1 MPLPDSFMDELKLRS
16 DIVDVVSSYVSLKRH
31 GRNMVGLCPFH
42 GEKTPSFNLYPQS
55 GSFYCF
61 GCGVGGDVI
70 TFIRMIENLDYIDA
84 VKFLAQRAGLEVPI
98 DNREDGL
105 SKLKKRIYEANREA
119 ARYYHYNLYDAKSKE
134 GYNYFKSRGLSD
146 RTIKHFGLGYAADS
160 RFNLVNY
167 LTSKGFTNEE
177 LLEANLAIKSR
188 NGVVIDRF
196 FGRVMFPIIDLRGN
210 VVAFGG
216 RVLSDIKPKYLN
228 TADTLVFKKH
238 YNLFAL
244 NFAKSFCKDKI
255 ILAEGYM
262 DVIALHQA
270 GFENTVATLGT
281 SLTREQVNIISR
293 YTKEVIIAYDA
304 DQAGQKATARAISM
318 FRDTELLV
326 KVLTIPS
333 GKDPDEYIK
342 SYGENGAV
350 RFKQLLEKSSNDIEY
365 SLKKIRLD
373 CDLQSPEGKVRYV
386 NEAVKMLA
394 NINNRLEREVYA
406 GKISEELDIEKSAI
420 TFQIEKLVRNNRK
433 KDVKKEFKYIQTEL
447 SSLKDDI
454 NPQKRDN
461 LRAAHAEE
469 AIISYLI
476 NNPQKVNN
484 ISSKL
489 KPDDFL
495 TDFNRRV
502 YNIIIDKVK
511 NNMNL
516 NLTSLSSDF
525 SIKEMGRIAKML
537 SSYIE
542 CENDDIVVDE
552 YIKVIL
558 DEKERISLSDA
569 ANSDIK
575 DIKEYFDKLKE
586 LKQ

>member
-146 RTIKHFGLGYAADS
+146 KTIKHFGLGYAADS

-196 FGRVMFPIIDLRGN
+196 FGRVMFPIIGLRGN
-210 VVAFGG
+210 VIAFGG

-228 TADTLVFKKH
+228 TADTPVFKKH

-244 NFAKSFCKDKI
+244 NFAKNFCKDKI

-342 SYGENGAV
+342 SYGENGAA

-365 SLKKIRLD
+365 SLKKIKLN

-406 GKISEELDIEKSAI
+406 GKISEELDIDKSAI
-420 TFQIEKLVRNNRK
+420 TFQIEKLVKNNRK

-469 AIISYLI
+469 AVISYLI

-484 ISSKL
+484 ISSRL
-489 KPDDFL
+489 RPDDFL

-516 NLTSLSSDF
+516 NLTSLSNDF

-542 CENDDIVVDE
+542 CENNDIVVDE

-558 DEKERISLSDA
+558 DEKEKISLSDA

>member
-105 SKLKKRIYEANREA
+105 SKLKKKIYEANREA

-146 RTIKHFGLGYAADS
+146 KTIKHFGLGYAADS

-210 VVAFGG
+210 VIAFGG

-228 TADTLVFKKH
+228 TADTPVFKKH

-244 NFAKSFCKDKI
+244 NFAKNFCKDKI

-293 YTKEVIIAYDA
+293 YAKEVIIAYDA

-420 TFQIEKLVRNNRK
+420 TFQIEKLVKNNRR

-476 NNPQKVNN
+476 NNTQKVNN
-484 ISSKL
+484 ISSRL

-542 CENDDIVVDE
+542 CENNDMVVDE

>member
-119 ARYYHYNLYDAKSKE
+119 ARYYHYNLYDPKSKD

-146 RTIKHFGLGYAADS
+146 KTIKHFGLGYAADS

-210 VVAFGG
+210 VIAFGG

-228 TADTLVFKKH
+228 TADTPVFKKH

-244 NFAKSFCKDKI
+244 NFAKNFCKDKI

-365 SLKKIRLD
+365 SLKKIKLD

-420 TFQIEKLVRNNRK
+420 TFQIEKLVKNNRR

-476 NNPQKVNN
+476 NNPQKINN
-484 ISSKL
+484 ISSSL

-516 NLTSLSSDF
+516 NLTSLSRDF

-542 CENDDIVVDE
+542 CENNDMVVDE

>member
-119 ARYYHYNLYDAKSKE
+119 ARYYHYNLYDPKSKD

-146 RTIKHFGLGYAADS
+146 KTIKHFGLGYAADS

-210 VVAFGG
+210 VIAFGG

-228 TADTLVFKKH
+228 TADTPVFKKH

-244 NFAKSFCKDKI
+244 NFAKNFCKDKV

-365 SLKKIRLD
+365 SLKKIKLD

-420 TFQIEKLVRNNRK
+420 TFQIEKLVKNNRR

-476 NNPQKVNN
+476 NNPQKINN
-484 ISSKL
+484 ISSRL
-489 KPDDFL
+489 RPDDFL

-542 CENDDIVVDE
+542 CENNDIVVDE